1 MVDAGARRAKP
12 GGPSGHPIA
21 VTTVRDSPG
30 AAARPG
36 SRVVV
41 VGAGVG
47 GIAASIALAARGAR
61 VTLLERAST
70 VGGKAREVAVGGARI
85 DSGPTVLTMRH
96 VFDAVFEAVGERLDD
111 RVTLRRAEVLA
122 RHAWDGD
129 ARLDLYADPA
139 RTADA
144 IGRFAGPLDAE
155 GYRRFCADTRRLHD
169 VVEGPFLRSGKPT
182 LASVLREHGVGAFA
196 SIARID
202 AWRSMWRSLG
212 DYFRDPRLRQ
222 LFGRYAT
229 YAGSSPW
236 KCPATLNVIAHVER
250 EGVWYVEGGMFRLV
264 EALRG
269 AAERAGVTVRCDA
282 HVEGIDTRDGRA
294 TGVSLRSGERIA
306 ADAVVVNADTAAL
319 SDGRFG
325 AAASRAW
332 PRAPSE
338 ERSLSAVTLSA
349 VARAEGFPLV
359 RHNVFFSRDYE
370 AEFDDLFARERLP
383 AEPTVYVCAHDRGD
397 EGVAPTVGAERLLLL
412 VNAPARGG
420 RNPFSTA
427 EIEEC
432 TRRTRDR
439 LRDLGLT
446 LDWSMGDAVTT
457 TPDDFERMF
466 PSTGGALYGPASH
479 GAMSMRAKAPAASK
493 VPGIFLAGGS
503 AHPGAGL
510 PMVARSGLLA
520 AESALAYL
528 ASTSRSRPAATHG
541 GTSTP

>member
-1 MVDAGARRAKP
+1 M
-12 GGPSGHPIA
+12 
-21 VTTVRDSPG
+21 
-30 AAARPG
+30 
-36 SRVVV
+36 

-47 GIAASIALAARGAR
+47 GLSSAIALAAQGAR
-61 VTLLERAST
+61 VTLLERAAK
-70 VGGKAREVAVGGARI
+70 VGGKAREVDVGGRLI

-96 VFDAVFEAVGERLDD
+96 VFDAVFESVGARLDD
-111 RVTLRRAEVLA
+111 HVTLRRAEVLA
-122 RHAWDGD
+122 RHAWDHG
-129 ARLDLYADPA
+129 ARLDLYADLE
-139 RTADA
+139 RSVDA
-144 IGRFAGPLDAE
+144 IGQLAGPVEAD
-155 GYRRFCADTRRLHD
+155 GYRRFCADTKALHAL
-169 VVEGPFLRSGKPT
+169 VEGPFLRAGKPT
-182 LASVLREHGVGAFA
+182 LGGVLREHGVGAFA

-236 KCPATLNVIAHVER
+236 RCPATLNVIAHVER
-250 EGVWYVEGGMFRLV
+250 DGVWYVEGGMYRLV
-264 EALRG
+264 EAL
-269 AAERAGVTVRCDA
+269 ASLAVRAGVTVRCDA
-282 HVEGIDTRDGRA
+282 HVEGIETRDGRA
-294 TGVSLRSGERIA
+294 TAVTLAGGERLA

-325 AAASRAW
+325 AGASKAW
-332 PRAPSE
+332 RRERSE
-338 ERSLSAVTLSA
+338 ERSLSAVTYSV
-349 VARAEGFPLV
+349 VAEAKGFPLV

-370 AEFDDLFARERLP
+370 DEFDDLFERDRLP
-383 AEPTVYVCAHDRGD
+383 EEPTVYVCAHDRGD
-397 EGVAPTVGAERLLLL
+397 DGVAPTDGPERLLLL

-420 RNPFSTA
+420 RRPFSHA
-427 EIEEC
+427 EIETC

-439 LRDLGLT
+439 LRALGLS
-446 LDWSMGDAVTT
+446 LDWSSESVVTT
-457 TPDDFERMF
+457 TPDTFDRMF

-479 GAMSMRAKAPAASK
+479 GVMSLRARASASSK

-520 AESALAYL
+520 AESVSAYL